1 MVLVISSMVVT
12 EPGANVLVIESTTI
26 PVELGGAIKRLEDVA
41 ETAVSPFAIDELAIE
56 DTLTADGEM
65 EKVLAAVV
73 RGNELS
79 VNEIDAASAVVLLA
93 YGTVDR
99 DGVFGGADE
108 GLREIVLDSQ
118 NVVQLVEELSRTGMP
133 EEAVAPAAATSEL
146 LAVLLRDMI
155 ALKPPRV
162 LVP

>member
-1 MVLVISSMVVT
+1 MVVT
-12 EPGANVLVIESTTI
+12 EPGANVLVIESTKI

-41 ETAVSPFAIDELAIE
+41 ETAVGPFAIDELAIE
-56 DTLTADGEM
+56 DTLTTDGEM

-79 VNEIDAASAVVLLA
+79 VNERDAASAVVLLA
-93 YGTVDR
+93 YWTVDR

-108 GLREIVLDSQ
+108 GLREIELDSQ
-118 NVVQLVEELSRTGMP
+118 NVVQLVEEELSRTGMP
-133 EEAVAPAAATSEL
+133 EKAVAPAAATSEL
-146 LAVLLRDMI
+146 LAVLLRDMLV
-155 ALKPPRV
+155 LKPARV